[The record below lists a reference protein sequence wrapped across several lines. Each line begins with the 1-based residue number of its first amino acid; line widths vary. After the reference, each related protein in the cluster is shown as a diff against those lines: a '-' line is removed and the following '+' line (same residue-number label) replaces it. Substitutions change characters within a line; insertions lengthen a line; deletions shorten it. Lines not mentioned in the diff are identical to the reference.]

1 MARLLYHAF
10 FGTLL
15 FLFLGA
21 SPAGAAQA
29 GAAQDGQAFGDWV
42 TRCSPIEGAVRA
54 NAQFCVLTQTQ
65 ALSRDG
71 EVVGR
76 LLEVT
81 LSPLSGGRVLVGAL
95 LPLGIALPR
104 GVALKVDE
112 TEQMM
117 MTVQRCTNAGC
128 EAALI
133 AEDSTADLIM
143 AGQQMRIAFGIGT
156 DKTATVVVSLLGAAD
171 GMAAVR

>member
-1 MARLLYHAF
+1 MFRSLYYPVFGVLLAMC
-10 FGTLL
+10 
-15 FLFLGA
+15 LGA
-21 SPAGAAQA
+21 PLAKAAE
-29 GAAQDGQAFGDWV
+29 DGQAFGDWV
-42 TRCSPIEGAVRA
+42 ARCSPIEGAVRA
-54 NAQFCVLTQTQ
+54 NAQRCVLTQTQ

-81 LSPLSGGRVLVGAL
+81 LSPLSGGRVMVGAL

-133 AEDSTADLIM
+133 VDDSTAALIM
-143 AGQQMRIAFGIGT
+143 AGQQMRIAFGVGA
-156 DKTATVVVSLLGAAD
+156 DKTATVVVSLLGAAE